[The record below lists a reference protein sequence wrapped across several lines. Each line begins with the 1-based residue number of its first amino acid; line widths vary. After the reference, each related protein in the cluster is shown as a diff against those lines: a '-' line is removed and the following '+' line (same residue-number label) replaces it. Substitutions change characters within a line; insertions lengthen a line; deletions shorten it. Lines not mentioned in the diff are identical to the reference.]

1 MHLRVFLEINMAA
14 TDGPGPKTKPAVKKP
29 SEEFSAYCEAE
40 FERRLNSGEVF
51 DEPRYRK
58 AMAMVLDRL
67 TRLEYEGRL

>member
-1 MHLRVFLEINMAA
+1 MAA
-14 TDGPGPKTKPAVKKP
+14 TDGPGPKEHPAVKKP

-51 DEPRYRK
+51 DEGLYRK

-67 TRLEYEGRL
+67 TRLEYEGRS